1 GSPID
6 LTGAEVK
13 VHTPS
18 TLVYTFGSFV
28 LQPEE
33 AVVIFSTLGGGCT
46 APHGSRFFE
55 ADASFNLD
63 GGADEVLVNSATST
77 TLDFELWFGGL
88 GNAGQSMNQSPELSD
103 SGSLVQHTTVAAA
116 NQSPGTYADGT
127 PFGSFVFV
135 HEVRTAG
142 TEDLN
147 CDGSVNDGDDFIE
160 LYNPTR
166 NTVDLSGATIRDTT
180 ALRHT
185 FDPGTL
191 VPPGEAIV
199 VFATASTCPV
209 PSGAQFVAASTGSL
223 SFDNSDQALVVKN
236 SRTMDFENWTFATAG
251 QGASI
256 TEPVQ
261 RTETGLDRHDNIS
274 TFLASPGTLAD
285 GTWFDGSGP
294 LVINEVLANVSDD
307 VNCDGTA
314 DSGQDEFVEIVNF
327 GSNPVD
333 LSGMTVHD
341 ATALRHTFAPGTL
354 LGPNEGFVLW
364 GGGNPLCSMPTNVLE
379 DLASSGGLG
388 LNNTGDTVTLQAA
401 DGGVVDSITFSA
413 TTANVSA
420 NRNPELDPTGAVV
433 DHTTLSALE
442 NSPGYLSDVSEF

>member
-1 GSPID
+1 
-6 LTGAEVK
+6 
-13 VHTPS
+13 
-18 TLVYTFGSFV
+18 
-28 LQPEE
+28 
-33 AVVIFSTLGGGCT
+33 
-46 APHGSRFFE
+46 
-55 ADASFNLD
+55 
-63 GGADEVLVNSATST
+63 
-77 TLDFELWFGGL
+77 
-88 GNAGQSMNQSPELSD
+88 M
-103 SGSLVQHTTVAAA
+103 
-116 NQSPGTYADGT
+116 
-127 PFGSFVFV
+127 
-135 HEVRTAG
+135 
-142 TEDLN
+142 
-147 CDGSVNDGDDFIE
+147 
-160 LYNPTR
+160 
-166 NTVDLSGATIRDTT
+166 
-180 ALRHT
+180 
-185 FDPGTL
+185 
-191 VPPGEAIV
+191 
-199 VFATASTCPV
+199 
-209 PSGAQFVAASTGSL
+209 
-223 SFDNSDQALVVKN
+223 
-236 SRTMDFENWTFATAG
+236 
-251 QGASI
+251 
-256 TEPVQ
+256 
-261 RTETGLDRHDNIS
+261 
-274 TFLASPGTLAD
+274 
-285 GTWFDGSGP
+285 
-294 LVINEVLANVSDD
+294 INEVLANVSDD